1 MSKPPRKWKMAI
13 LIWIAIYPTVTL
25 IAILFG
31 HHFEKINPLPLRTL
45 ASTII
50 VVPVAVYALV
60 PALQKVLNNWL
71 SR

>member
-1 MSKPPRKWKMAI
+1 MAV
-13 LIWIAIYPTVTL
+13 LIWIAIYPTVTI

-31 HHFEKINPLPLRTL
+31 NHFSKIKPLPLQTL
-45 ASTII
+45 VSTAI
-50 VVPVAVYALV
+50 VVPIAVFAVV

>member
-1 MSKPPRKWKMAI
+1 MSKAPKKWKMVI
-13 LIWIAIYPTVTL
+13 LIWIAIYPTVTI

-31 HHFEKINPLPLRTL
+31 NLLEKIDPLPLRTL
-45 ASTII
+45 ASTLI

-60 PALQKVLNNWL
+60 PALQKLLNNWL